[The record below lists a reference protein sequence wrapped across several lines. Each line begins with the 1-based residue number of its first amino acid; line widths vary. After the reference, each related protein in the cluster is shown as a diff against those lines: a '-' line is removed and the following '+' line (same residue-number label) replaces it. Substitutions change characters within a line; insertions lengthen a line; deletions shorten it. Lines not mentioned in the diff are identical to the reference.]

1 MTSQRH
7 ITVVRDEGPDSLL
20 AATRSC
26 LLDLGLRRTT
36 LAEIARRAG
45 VSRMTAY
52 RQHGDRDAL
61 VAALLTDEL
70 TTAMEQITVDVAHLP
85 TGRERLVEAAARL
98 LHAVSTNPVY
108 RRILDLD
115 PELLLPLIVDRF
127 GTTQRFAIDAMTEQI
142 REGRRDGSIRRG
154 PSARA
159 MAEHLCVALQ
169 AFVFSARV
177 LELTSSPAVTAREI
191 RALVDGYLA

>member
-1 MTSQRH
+1 MSL
-7 ITVVRDEGPDSLL
+7 VREEAPDPLL

-52 RQHGDRDAL
+52 RQYGDRDAL
-61 VAALLTDEL
+61 VAALLTRDL
-70 TTAMEQITVDVAHLP
+70 TAIMDGITADVAGLS
-85 TGRERLVEAAARL
+85 TARERLVEASARL
-98 LHAVSTNPVY
+98 LRAVTSDPVY

-127 GTTQRFAIDAMTEQI
+127 GTTQRFAIDAIEQQVAA
-142 REGRRDGSIRRG
+142 GRRDRSIRRG

-169 AFVFSARV
+169 GFVFSARV
-177 LELTSSPAVTAREI
+177 LERSSTPAVTAREV
-191 RALVDGYLA
+191 RALVNGYLA

>member
-1 MTSQRH
+1 MTL
-7 ITVVRDEGPDSLL
+7 VRAEPSDPLL

-52 RQHGDRDAL
+52 RQYGDREAL
-61 VAALLTDEL
+61 VAALLTLEL
-70 TTAMEQITVDVAHLP
+70 TAAMERITVEVAHLA

-98 LHAVSTNPVY
+98 LHAVSDNPVY

-115 PELLLPLIVDRF
+115 PELLLPLVVDRF
-127 GTTQRFAIDAMTEQI
+127 GTTQRFAIEAMTEQI

-177 LELTSSPAVTAREI
+177 LELTSSAAVTAREV
-191 RALVDGYLA
+191 RALVNGYLA